1 MKVHQTDFSRGSV
14 YRNIMEVAVPM
25 MIAQILNL
33 LYNVVDRMYIG
44 RIPETGMVAL
54 TGVGL
59 CFPIITLIT
68 AFSYLFGNGGGPLCA
83 IERGKG
89 DQKEAQ
95 MLMGNTF
102 FMLIITGIC
111 LTVLGLAFYRPVLYA
126 FGASDLTFPY
136 ARGYIQIYLLE

>member
-44 RIPETGMVAL
+44 RIPGTGMVAL

-89 DQKEAQ
+89 DQDRKS
-95 MLMGNTF
+95 
-102 FMLIITGIC
+102 
-111 LTVLGLAFYRPVLYA
+111 VV
-126 FGASDLTFPY
+126 
-136 ARGYIQIYLLE
+136 